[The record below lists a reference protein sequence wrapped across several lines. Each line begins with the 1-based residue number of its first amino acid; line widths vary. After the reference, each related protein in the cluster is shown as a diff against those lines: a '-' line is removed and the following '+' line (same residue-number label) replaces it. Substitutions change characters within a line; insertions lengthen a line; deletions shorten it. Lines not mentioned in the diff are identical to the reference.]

1 MIEIVIWVSPVDL
14 DDLEKSLNRLL
25 IGKDYLTMEQKS
37 KIRFNVVMCIS
48 DEIVVWKSN
57 TIKKE
62 CIDRF
67 YSLKKLTTW
76 ANESNFISSNT
87 INGCTSMR
95 VKATHSNAK
104 YYLWLDTDI
113 IYQPETIGYMIN
125 AIHHIET
132 SGVDKFVITPEIV
145 RIWDNTW
152 DCLVNKN
159 FINKEVGYQKT
170 HNPYEDAKIHGD
182 ISIEEVKCKI
192 PGQPYMKFAGG
203 WFTVISKK
211 LLNELP
217 WPDNYGHYG
226 YDDTYLM
233 WAASVIN
240 NPEIRQFKLEN
251 LIVSENYFDRIT
263 SYSDFVELI
272 DKREEYKNYNLLQA
286 QSSLQKLST
295 KNEK

>member
-1 MIEIVIWVSPVDL
+1 
-14 DDLEKSLNRLL
+14 
-25 IGKDYLTMEQKS
+25 
-37 KIRFNVVMCIS
+37 
-48 DEIVVWKSN
+48 
-57 TIKKE
+57 
-62 CIDRF
+62 
-67 YSLKKLTTW
+67 
-76 ANESNFISSNT
+76 
-87 INGCTSMR
+87 
-95 VKATHSNAK
+95 
-104 YYLWLDTDI
+104 
-113 IYQPETIGYMIN
+113 
-125 AIHHIET
+125 
-132 SGVDKFVITPEIV
+132 
-145 RIWDNTW
+145 
-152 DCLVNKN
+152 
-159 FINKEVGYQKT
+159 
-170 HNPYEDAKIHGD
+170 
-182 ISIEEVKCKI
+182 
-192 PGQPYMKFAGG
+192 MKFAGG

>member
-25 IGKDYLTMEQKS
+25 IGKDYLTTEQKS

-48 DEIVVWKSN
+48 NEIIVWKSD

-67 YSLKKLTTW
+67 YNLKELTTW
-76 ANESNFISSNT
+76 ANESNFVTSNT

-95 VKATHSNAK
+95 VQATNTDAQ

-113 IYQPETIGYMIN
+113 IYQPETIGYMVN
-125 AIHHIET
+125 AISSIET
-132 SGVDKFVITPEIV
+132 LGVDKFVVTPEIV

-152 DCLVNKN
+152 DCLVNEN
-159 FINKEVGYQKT
+159 FINKKIGYYKT
-170 HNPYEDAKIHGD
+170 HNPYKDAKIYGD
-182 ISIEEVKCKI
+182 ISVEEVKCKI

-203 WFTVISKK
+203 WFTIVSKG

-217 WPDNYGHYG
+217 WPDDYGHYG

-233 WAASVIN
+233 WAASVKN
-240 NPEIRQFKLEN
+240 NPEIRQFKLKN
-251 LIVSENYFDRIT
+251 LVVSENYFDRIT
-263 SYSDFVELI
+263 SYNNLVELI
-272 DKREEYKNYNLLQA
+272 DRREEYRLFNQKIFLE
-286 QSSLQKLST
+286 SLKLI
-295 KNEK
+295 N